1 MADTLLLAHVVNQ
14 AAIFRLPRIVAY
26 NRLEAR
32 PRTTDFTRSLRAE
45 VRDPL
50 WMLTRQWQLGE
61 FQGEDA
67 ASPLTARIAYQHQ
80 RTGLIALRDGDAVR
94 FDPPAMPLETR
105 VEREPIPLTVRELA
119 SGRVFSDVLLAI
131 RLGKQL
137 LRLME
142 DATLDGHYGLY
153 LGEFPIRILPDSAP
167 GVPARVEDAEGQ
179 ALATSVE
186 GRIADGIAVWRAAML
201 GIHDSWLDGQP
212 GGDKPALKALV
223 AGFADRCSQ
232 LVGRLFTQPDSAD
245 DSAWVANHLEYQFA
259 AGPQAIS
266 GGGDDASG
274 GNPPVLRADQYCH
287 GHLDWH
293 SFDAY
298 LDRPLPIAEGAAAPV
313 PPDVPDVDPEQV
325 ESFLPAP
332 VRFKGQP
339 QPRFW
344 EMEESQTDFGKIDTS
359 ATGLLHLLLAEFG
372 LIYSNDWFM
381 LPHPMDVNTV
391 CEVRGILVDDTFG
404 RHTFIRAAG
413 RGPETAWQRFAM
425 FHLTEHGSRR
435 SAAGNLFY
443 LVAAA
448 GKTLESAPLE
458 RVNFMRDEMANMAWA
473 IESIVPSQAGQGM
486 SGYEASRDPGGL
498 PPPRTIEDEAVRIAY
513 VAGTTVP
520 KNWIPFIP
528 VHAEGSVSEIRLQR
542 ARMAGGAPPRGR
554 LLREPKSP
562 YFVEEEEVPRAGA
575 YVERSWQR
583 VRWINGRTL
592 IWVGRRKTAGRGEGW
607 SNLVFDQIQDL
618 KPKDS

>member
-1 MADTLLLAHVVNQ
+1 MAKTLLLSHVV
-14 AAIFRLPRIVAY
+14 ADSAIFRVPRVVAY

-50 WMLTRQWQLGE
+50 WFLTRQWQFGE

-67 ASPLTARIAYQHQ
+67 ASPLGARIAYQHQ
-80 RTGLIALRDGDAVR
+80 RTGLVSLGGHAPLR
-94 FDPPAMPLETR
+94 FDPETMPLETR
-105 VEREPIPLTVRELA
+105 VEREPVPVVLRELA
-119 SGRVFSDVLLAI
+119 NGHVFSDVLFAM
-131 RLGKQL
+131 RLGTRW
-137 LRLME
+137 LRVLQ
-142 DATLDGHYGLY
+142 DAGLDAHYRLY
-153 LGEFPIRILPDSAP
+153 LAEFPIRVLPDGSA
-167 GVPARVEDAEGQ
+167 GRRVEDQEAEVV
-179 ALATSVE
+179 AAAVA
-186 GRIADGIAVWRAAML
+186 GRVADGVALWRAVAL
-201 GIHDSWLDGQP
+201 GIHDTWLDAQP
-212 GGDKPALKALV
+212 GGDKAALKTLA
-223 AGFADRCSQ
+223 ASFADAAAAQ
-232 LVGRLFTQPDSAD
+232 IARLFSQPDSAD
-245 DSAWVANHLEYQFA
+245 DLAWVPNHLEYQFSTA
-259 AGPQAIS
+259 AQGTGQ
-266 GGGDDASG
+266 DA
-274 GNPPVLRADQYCH
+274 PPVLRADQYCD

-293 SFDAY
+293 AFDAFVE
-298 LDRPLPIAEGAAAPV
+298 RRPAPIPIAAPPVPSAPPAPPLPPAP
-313 PPDVPDVDPEQV
+313 PVPDVDPEQV

-381 LPHPMDVNTV
+381 LPHPMPVNTV

-404 RHTFIRAAG
+404 RHTFVRAAG

-425 FHLTEHGSRR
+425 FHLTEHGTRPD
-435 SAAGNLFY
+435 AAGSLFY
-443 LVAAA
+443 LVAAG
-448 GKTLESAPLE
+448 GKMLESAPIE
-458 RVNFMRDEMANMAWA
+458 RVNFMRDEMANMAWGVEA
-473 IESIVPSQAGQGM
+473 IVPSQIGQGM
-486 SGYEASRDPGGL
+486 SGYDGARSSGGL
-498 PPPRTIEDEAVRIAY
+498 PPPRTITNDDVRIAY

-520 KNWIPFIP
+520 RNWIPFVP

-542 ARMAGGAPPRGR
+542 ARMAGGDPPRSQ

-583 VRWINGRTL
+583 IRWIGGRTL

-618 KPKDS
+618 KAK